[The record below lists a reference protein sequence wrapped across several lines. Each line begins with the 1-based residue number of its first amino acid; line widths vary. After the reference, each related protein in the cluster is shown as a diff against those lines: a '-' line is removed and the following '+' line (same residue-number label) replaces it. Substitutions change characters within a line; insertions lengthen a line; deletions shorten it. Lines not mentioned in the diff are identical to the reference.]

1 MLDMV
6 RANWRAYQYVQKELL
21 YDPDIW
27 VAMAKQNGDSLKKGS
42 VALRSNREVV
52 LAAVMNRGLALRF
65 ANKMLRAD
73 RDVGYAAVTQD
84 GMALRFC
91 SEELAGD
98 VMLVSRAVKQ
108 NGLALQYADDF
119 CRLRSKAHALQA
131 VAQNG
136 LALEF
141 THEDLQDD
149 HEVLSKA
156 VAQNPYALQFASNE
170 IQLGLFAGDRRRLK
184 YTSED
189 VQRRVVEH
197 DGMHLEFAHEELR
210 CDEDFVC
217 FALRQN
223 PLSLKF
229 ASEELRVKLAW
240 CFLSV
245 VLEG

>member
-1 MLDMV
+1 M
-6 RANWRAYQYVQKELL
+6 
-21 YDPDIW
+21 
-27 VAMAKQNGDSLKKGS
+27 
-42 VALRSNREVV
+42 
-52 LAAVMNRGLALRF
+52 
-65 ANKMLRAD
+65 
-73 RDVGYAAVTQD
+73 
-84 GMALRFC
+84 
-91 SEELAGD
+91 
-98 VMLVSRAVKQ
+98 SRAVKQ

-119 CRLRSKAHALQA
+119 RKCRSKELALQA

-141 THEDLQDD
+141 IHEDLQDD

-156 VAQNPYALQFASNE
+156 VAQNPYALQFAANE
-170 IQLGLFAGDRRRLK
+170 VQLGFFAGDRRILK

-240 CFLSV
+240 FF
-245 VLEG
+245 